1 MGDGAEQSPNEQ
13 KKEEEYH
20 CVVCRVVRMIYFLFY
35 SDHFC
40 ADTKAFIPMATR
52 HIRESMNNKQMTSK
66 KSACERRQKKNKHNK

>member
-40 ADTKAFIPMATR
+40 ADTKAFIPMADGHTAYTWKY
-52 HIRESMNNKQMTSK
+52 EQQANDKQEECVWAAAEK
-66 KSACERRQKKNKHNK
+66 K